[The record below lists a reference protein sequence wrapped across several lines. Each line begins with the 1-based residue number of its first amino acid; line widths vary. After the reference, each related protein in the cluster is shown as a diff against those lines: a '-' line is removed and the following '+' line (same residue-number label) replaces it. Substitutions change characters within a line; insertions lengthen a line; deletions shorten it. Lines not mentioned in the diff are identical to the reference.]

1 MKVLVNIIYF
11 NNNKENFL
19 EKLINEYESYQSTV
33 DIFIHSN
40 KKYINNLKDIKYT
53 NGHIVVKKYNLFFRY
68 LLYRNKGYY
77 LTWAPRKFIK
87 KKY

>member
-33 DIFIHSN
+33 DIFIPPN
-40 KKYINNLKDIKYT
+40 KNTLII
-53 NGHIVVKKYNLFFRY
+53 
-68 LLYRNKGYY
+68 
-77 LTWAPRKFIK
+77 
-87 KKY
+87 